1 MPETSDRDEFE
12 QQQAPFAGPGGDS
25 DEDFGDADSGKSAV
39 THLQVPEISGSD
51 DHSPLKDMV
60 EYVARALTSN
70 PDAVKVTEEDD
81 GNRTVFRLSVD
92 EKDKGKVIGRDG
104 RVAQSIRA
112 LLRVAAT
119 KAGTRITLEID

>member
-1 MPETSDRDEFE
+1 VPDMDEQDSVQDGEETV
-12 QQQAPFAGPGGDS
+12 DS
-25 DEDFGDADSGKSAV
+25 SERETVAVPVPDLSGTEDGSA
-39 THLQVPEISGSD
+39 LRE
-51 DHSPLKDMV
+51 MV

-70 PDAVKVTEEDD
+70 PDAVSVTEESD

-104 RVAQSIRA
+104 RVAQSIRS

-119 KAGTRITLEID
+119 KAGTRVTLEID